1 VVSRAWSMMKCM
13 TSKTKL
19 PVSVTLDDGKIAAIV
34 KDFAVVNSMPVNA
47 AYKVEDDTLIL
58 SPAKDGKK
66 LDEAVLAKKIRD
78 KFSSFSYSDIT
89 VEPEISK
96 ATVLNLDDVYKKV
109 HTDVRDAKISKDGD
123 TYKVTP
129 HVVGTDFDIAA
140 AKAEYAKD
148 PNATHEISLKR
159 TQPKVTTPML
169 QSTLFQDTLSQ
180 QTTYFSPR
188 KVNRTSNVRLAAR
201 LMNGT
206 VLNPGEVFSFNN
218 VVGPRTYGRGFRE
231 AQIFASGE
239 IVDGL
244 GGGICQV
251 SSTLYMASMK
261 ADLKTVS
268 RRNHSFYVDYAP
280 KGQDATVVYGDIDFK
295 FENSTKYPIKIM
307 AYQQDNFV
315 RVTIKGTKTE
325 EKSVKIKTS
334 VISTTPYGTKTQYDS
349 SLSPGERVIKQAG
362 QNGITMEA
370 YRYVYDG
377 NGNLLRKD
385 FENRTKYVPLTEIVL
400 VGSSGAKP
408 APAKPTPEKKPEPA
422 KPAPPKPA
430 PAKPV
435 PPKPAPVKPKPEKP
449 APESGQKEDAEKNK
463 PEVPAA

>member
-1 VVSRAWSMMKCM
+1 
-13 TSKTKL
+13 
-19 PVSVTLDDGKIAAIV
+19 
-34 KDFAVVNSMPVNA
+34 
-47 AYKVEDDTLIL
+47 
-58 SPAKDGKK
+58 
-66 LDEAVLAKKIRD
+66 
-78 KFSSFSYSDIT
+78 
-89 VEPEISK
+89 
-96 ATVLNLDDVYKKV
+96 
-109 HTDVRDAKISKDGD
+109 
-123 TYKVTP
+123 
-129 HVVGTDFDIAA
+129 
-140 AKAEYAKD
+140 
-148 PNATHEISLKR
+148 
-159 TQPKVTTPML
+159 
-169 QSTLFQDTLSQ
+169 
-180 QTTYFSPR
+180 
-188 KVNRTSNVRLAAR
+188 
-201 LMNGT
+201 
-206 VLNPGEVFSFNN
+206 
-218 VVGPRTYGRGFRE
+218 
-231 AQIFASGE
+231 
-239 IVDGL
+239 
-244 GGGICQV
+244 
-251 SSTLYMASMK
+251 
-261 ADLKTVS
+261 VS